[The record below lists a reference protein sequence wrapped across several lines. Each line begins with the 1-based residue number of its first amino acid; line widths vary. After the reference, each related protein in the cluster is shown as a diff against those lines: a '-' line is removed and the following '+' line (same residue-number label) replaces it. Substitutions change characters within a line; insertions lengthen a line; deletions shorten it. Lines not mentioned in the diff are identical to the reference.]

1 MDAKTLKVISAVFVS
16 LTIVMAGLFVFEYT
30 GLSTEK
36 TSYNGLRTSYDKQ
49 QSSVVLNDAY
59 AHWDYIAIEN
69 SSLLMPQYMDNATL
83 HWIGG
88 PLTGTYSGVG
98 NITTT
103 WNKFF
108 GLWSAVWYY
117 TVTPPSVT
125 VNGNRSI
132 VTSNNQFVL
141 TPVANQTQVQY
152 LNISYTLDYMASG
165 GNWSIYSETWHIVG
179 AGFMSSSEQFV
190 NSNYVE
196 SLAFSHWNNIA
207 IENNTTV
214 MQEYKSNA
222 TLHWI
227 GGPLNG
233 IYSGLAQINT
243 TWNKFFGLWSAVWFY
258 AESPPNV
265 TINGNMANVN
275 ATVQFIVQNA
285 ANASQFKYI
294 NVSYDI
300 MYFNNGF
307 SAKTGMPQYM
317 IYNEVFHITGSNTIN
332 KL

>member
-1 MDAKTLKVISAVFVS
+1 MDLKTLKVISAVFIA
-16 LTIVMAGLFVFEYT
+16 LTVVMAGLFVFEYS
-30 GLSTEK
+30 GLSSER
-36 TSYNGLRTSYDKQ
+36 TSYNALQTSYNTQ
-49 QSSVVLNDAY
+49 QEPVVLKNAY

-69 SSLLMPQYMDNATL
+69 SSLLQTQYMNNATL

-88 PLTGTYSGVG
+88 PLTGTYKGIS
-98 NITTT
+98 NITST

-117 TVTPPSVT
+117 TVTPPTVT
-125 VNGNRSI
+125 VDGNTAKVI
-132 VTSNNQFVL
+132 SNNQFIL
-141 TPVANQTQVQY
+141 TSVMNQEQAQY
-152 LNISYTLDYMASG
+152 LNISYTLNYMAKG
-165 GNWSIYSETWHIVG
+165 GNWTIYSETWHIVG
-179 AGFMSSSEQFV
+179 AGFISASEKFV
-190 NSNYVE
+190 NTNYIE

-214 MQEYKSNA
+214 MQEYEANA

-233 IYSGLAQINT
+233 NYSGISQINA

-258 AESPPNV
+258 AESPPV
-265 TINGNMANVN
+265 ITISGNIVNVN
-275 ATVQFIVQNA
+275 ATVQFIVQSS
-285 ANASQFKYI
+285 ANASQFRYI

-300 MYFNNGF
+300 TYFNTGF
-307 SAKTGMPQYM
+307 DFKNGMPQYV
-317 IYNEVFHITGSNTIN
+317 IYNEVFHIIGSNAIN